1 MFLVVCFYVI
11 AYIIIFLGKDH
22 IKGYRVLTGS
32 LSSDNIYEAIALRTE
47 NTVEASIAG
56 YVNYF
61 ATEGGRVAVGDL
73 VYTID
78 ESGQL
83 LDYLKAQGSEEVTLS
98 NEDLSELRAQ
108 IVDYTSGFDSSEFY
122 TVYDFKT
129 SVDGT
134 VQKLSNN
141 NILNNIQ
148 SLDSAGSTLSSINYL
163 TATQTGIIVYSTDGY
178 ETKTVRD
185 LTAADFDNSEYEKNQ
200 LINNTLVEAGDTV
213 YKICTDESWSI
224 VIKENDADKVQE
236 LVDLEYVKVR
246 FLKNQYESW
255 GKVSTYTNDDGD
267 TFVEF
272 TFSNSMLTFCKDRY
286 LNVELITEEQSGL
299 KIPNSSIAEKTFYLV
314 PKEYLTKS
322 ENDDGVLRISYD
334 EQGNETTEFVATEIY
349 SETDTEYYL
358 DDSTLRSGDTLVMPE
373 SSERFTVS
381 AKDTLIGVYNINKG
395 YSEFRQIS
403 ILYQNDEY
411 AIVKSNTTYGLNEY
425 DYIVLDASAVDG
437 ATVVETDETES
448 KSSENEDTDNDTESS
463 EDAADNTASQDASD
477 ESDSTVDD
485 STLESTTDSEEVT
498 EETEDNSTEDAEVTE
513 SEDSDAEDNSSES
526 EDSTQDTATDNT
538 SSETI
543 SWEVNTTN

>member
-1 MFLVVCFYVI
+1 MFLVVCLYVI
-11 AYIIIFLGKDH
+11 ASVIIFLGKDH

-47 NTVEASIAG
+47 STVEATTAG

-83 LDYLKAQGSEEVTLS
+83 LDYLKSQGSEEVSLS

-108 IVDYTSGFDSSEFY
+108 IVDYTSGFNSSEFY

-148 SLDSAGSTLSSINYL
+148 SLDGAGSTLSSINYL

-178 ETKTVRD
+178 ENKTVRD
-185 LTAADFDNSEYEKNQ
+185 LTAEDFDNSDYEKTQ

-224 VIKENDADKVQE
+224 VIKENDEDKVQE

-255 GKVSTYTNDDGD
+255 GKVSTYTNDAGD
-267 TFVEF
+267 TFVEL

-299 KIPNSSIAEKTFYLV
+299 KIPNSSIAEKTFYIV
-314 PKEYLTKS
+314 PKEYVTKS
-322 ENDDGVLRISYD
+322 ENDDGVLRVSYD

-349 SETDTEYYL
+349 SETDSEYYL

-425 DYIVLDASAVDG
+425 DYIVLDAAAVDG
-437 ATVVETDETES
+437 ATVVETEETDSKNS
-448 KSSENEDTDNDTESS
+448 KSED
-463 EDAADNTASQDASD
+463 
-477 ESDSTVDD
+477 
-485 STLESTTDSEEVT
+485 
-498 EETEDNSTEDAEVTE
+498 
-513 SEDSDAEDNSSES
+513 SES
-526 EDSTQDTATDNT
+526 EDQNESDDSDNADSEEITDDSAAEESTENVETETEEDNANSVDTADNADGSTEEASADTTETTEATQDSTTDNT